1 MSKTNARNAKQKDE
15 HVLLHPL
22 EDKSRKPFK
31 RKFNPDGPRKK
42 PFYDTKRK
50 KLVIPKACNGND
62 AAGMPASGMEA
73 SGIPAAGERSLIIE
87 RKWEGLAEIPTD
99 PQEQNKL
106 GLYMLNE
113 VRAGR
118 CADPGMFAT
127 SLGINPYKFKGIA
140 QDNEYFKDCL
150 EIANYIIGESGYQDA
165 LDRKKDGN
173 VFMRKYALYN
183 RDYRQMVEELKM
195 KESARVATQAVVV
208 MERIPDSPLVP
219 ILKKDS
225 HE

>member
-1 MSKTNARNAKQKDE
+1 MTE
-15 HVLLHPL
+15 
-22 EDKSRKPFK
+22 K

-50 KLVIPKACNGND
+50 KLVIPAPCNGNEPS
-62 AAGMPASGMEA
+62 GIPASGLEA
-73 SGIPAAGERSLIIE
+73 SGIPAAGERSLDIE
-87 RKWEGLAEIPTD
+87 RKWEGLAEIPSDTH
-99 PQEQNKL
+99 EQNKL

-118 CADPGMFAT
+118 CTDPGMFAT

-140 QDNEYFKDCL
+140 HDNEYFRDCL
-150 EIANYIIGESGYQDA
+150 DIANYIIGETGYQNA
-165 LDRKKDGN
+165 LDRKNDGN

-183 RDYRQMVEELKM
+183 RDYRQMIEDMKM

-219 ILKKDS
+219 ILRKESD
-225 HE
+225 E

>member
-1 MSKTNARNAKQKDE
+1 MIQ
-15 HVLLHPL
+15 PP
-22 EDKSRKPFK
+22 RKATAASAEK

-42 PFYDTKRK
+42 PFYDTKRN
-50 KLVIPKACNGND
+50 KLVIPATCNGND
-62 AAGMPASGMEA
+62 ASGMPASGMEA
-73 SGIPAAGERSLIIE
+73 SGIPAAGERSLDIE
-87 RKWEGLAEIPTD
+87 RKWQGLAEVPTD
-99 PQEQNKL
+99 TEEQNKL

-118 CADPGMFAT
+118 CTDPGMFAA

-140 QDNEYFKDCL
+140 ADNEYFKDCL
-150 EIANYIIGESGYQDA
+150 EIASYIIGESGYQDA

-183 RDYRQMVEELKM
+183 RDYRQMIEDMKA

-219 ILKKDS
+219 LLRKD
-225 HE
+225 ENG